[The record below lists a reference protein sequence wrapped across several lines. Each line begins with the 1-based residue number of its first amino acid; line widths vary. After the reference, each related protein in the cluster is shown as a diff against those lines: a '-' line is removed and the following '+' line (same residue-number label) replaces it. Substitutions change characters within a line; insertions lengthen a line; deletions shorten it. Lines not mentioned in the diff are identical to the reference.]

1 MDYKKSLNL
10 PRTRFPM
17 KANLN
22 QKEPEMLKRW
32 EKEGLY
38 AKLRERFQDRPKFI
52 LHDGPPYANGHIH
65 LGHTINK
72 VLKDIIVKSRQLMGY
87 DAPYVP
93 GWDCHGLP
101 IEHNVEKELGPKKR
115 EMPLLSIRRACRKYA
130 EKFVKIQKKEFQ
142 RLGVLGDWERP
153 YLTMSFPYEA
163 AIAREF
169 CDIFLKGHVVK
180 SKKPVFWC
188 PSCITALAEAEV
200 EYGPHTS
207 PSITVKF
214 PAGDTLKEWLSDR
227 FGWEGESF
235 VLIWTTTPWTLP
247 ANLAVAVHPDLDYVA
262 LKAGKEVWIAAEGR
276 LQWLLGQAGLEQTD
290 VEVLGRFPGAE
301 LEGKAA
307 LHPFISRQ
315 SPIVV
320 ADYVTLDTGTGCV
333 HTAPGHGVEDYETGL
348 RYGLECYSPVD
359 DHGRFTA
366 EVPEFQGKT
375 IFEAN
380 PAIVSMLDEKGLL
393 VNEEPLEH
401 SYPHCWRCKK
411 PVIFRA
417 TAQWFISME
426 KQGLRREALEAI
438 DSVKWIPSWG
448 KERIHGMV
456 ENRPDWCVSRQRSW
470 GVPITLF
477 TCSQCG
483 EPYMTEEIA
492 ARITAFFEKEGA
504 DAWFAREEKEFL
516 SGSDKCPNCGSAE
529 FRKETDILD
538 VWFDSGVSHAAVLE
552 KREALG
558 SPADLYLEGS
568 DQHRGWFQSSLLT
581 SVATRQRPPYRA
593 VLTHGFVV
601 DGQGKKMSKS
611 VGNVIAPEEVI
622 KKRGAEVLRLWVSA
636 EDYRDDIK
644 ISEEILQRLTEAY
657 RKIRNTI
664 RFLLG
669 NLDDFDPAKDAVDL
683 EELSPL
689 DRWALHRWGEV
700 LGKVIGAYRSYE
712 FHKVYH
718 QIHQFCTVDMSAL
731 YLDILKDRLYCE
743 LADGPDRRSA
753 QTVIHRITRELII
766 ALSPILS
773 FTAEEAWAHLP
784 GGPDESDTVFA
795 TLLPAVDEIPRLAP
809 DEEREWERLW
819 AIRGEI
825 TKALEQARVRKII
838 GLALDARVSL
848 EAQGELADF
857 IGKWL
862 GTLEEISIVS
872 QMAIEDGPED
882 GMTWQAEEVEGLK
895 IVISKAKGEK
905 CQRCWK
911 WSEDVGASP
920 EFPDACGR
928 CCSVLARMKG

>member
-1 MDYKKSLNL
+1 MDYKKTLNL
-10 PRTRFPM
+10 PRTKFPM

-38 AKLRERFQDRPKFI
+38 SRLRETFQGRPKFI

-72 VLKDIIVKSRQLMGY
+72 VLKDIIIKSRQLMGY

-115 EMPLLSIRRACRKYA
+115 EMSQLSIRQACRKYA
-130 EKFVKIQKKEFQ
+130 EKFVKIQSQEFQ
-142 RLGVLGDWERP
+142 RLGVLGDWKHP
-153 YLTMSFPYEA
+153 YLTMSFDYEA
-163 AIAREF
+163 AIAKEF
-169 CDIFLKGHVVK
+169 CDIFLKGHVIK

-188 PSCITALAEAEV
+188 PSCVTALAEAEV

-214 PAGDTLKEWLSDR
+214 AAKDGLQSWLLDR
-227 FGWEGESF
+227 FGCEDKAY

-247 ANLAVAVHPDLDYVA
+247 ANLAVAIHPDLEYVA
-262 LKAGKEVWIAAEGR
+262 IRHQREVWIVAEGR
-276 LQWLLGQAGLEQTD
+276 LQWVLGQAGLEQGD
-290 VEVLGRFPGAE
+290 IEVVGRFLGSE
-301 LEGKAA
+301 LEGLA
-307 LHPFISRQ
+307 LQHPFINRE
-315 SPIVV
+315 SPIVT
-320 ADYVTLDTGTGCV
+320 ADYVTLDSGTGCV

-348 RYGLECYSPVD
+348 RYGLDCYSPVD
-359 DHGRFTA
+359 DRGRFT
-366 EVPEFQGKT
+366 EDVPEFQGQN
-375 IFEAN
+375 IFDAN
-380 PAIVSMLDEKGLL
+380 PAIIELLKEKGML
-393 VNEEPLEH
+393 VNQEGLEH
-401 SYPHCWRCKK
+401 SYPHCWRCKR

-426 KQGLRREALEAI
+426 KKGLRKAALEAI
-438 DSVKWIPSWG
+438 GEVKWIPSWG
-448 KERIHGMV
+448 KERIYGMV
-456 ENRPDWCVSRQRSW
+456 ENRPDWCISRQRSW

-477 TCSQCG
+477 SCTKCG
-483 EPYMTEEIA
+483 EPYMTKEIA
-492 ARITAFFEKEGA
+492 ERIVSLFQKEGA
-504 DAWFAREEKEFL
+504 DAWFSRDNGDFL
-516 SGSDKCPNCGSAE
+516 GSNDACPKCGSTD
-529 FRKETDILD
+529 FRKEMDILD

-552 KREALG
+552 QRESLD

-581 SVATRQRPPYRA
+581 SVATRERAPYRS

-622 KKRGAEVLRLWVSA
+622 KRRGAEVLRLWVSA

-669 NLDDFDPAKDAVDL
+669 NLEDFDPAKDKVD
-683 EELSPL
+683 EKDLSSL
-689 DRWALHRWGEV
+689 DRWALHRWGQV
-700 LGKVIGAYRSYE
+700 LRKVIEAYNSYE

-718 QIHQFCTVDMSAL
+718 QIYQFCTVDMSAL

-743 LADGPDRRSA
+743 LATGPKRRSA
-753 QTVIHRITRELII
+753 QTVLHRITRELLI
-766 ALSPILS
+766 ALCPILS
-773 FTAEEAWAHLP
+773 FTAEEAWAYLP
-784 GGPDESDTVFA
+784 GAESEAPTIFA
-795 TLLPAVDEIPRLAP
+795 ASLPRPEDIPHLKA
-809 DEEREWERLW
+809 EEEEEWERLW
-819 AIRGEI
+819 VIRGEI
-825 TKALEQARVRKII
+825 IKALEQARTRKLI

-848 EAQGELADF
+848 QAEPELADF
-857 IGKWL
+857 LKERLRI
-862 GTLEEISIVS
+862 LEEISIVS
-872 QMAIEDGPED
+872 QIALEEGPAE
-882 GMTWQAEEVEGLK
+882 GMSWSAEEVKGLK
-895 IVISKAKGEK
+895 IVISKARGDK

-911 WSEDVGASP
+911 WSEDVGESSD
-920 EFPDACGR
+920 FPDACGR
-928 CCSVLARMKG
+928 CSHVLSMMDI

>member
-1 MDYKKSLNL
+1 MDYKKTLNL
-10 PRTRFPM
+10 PKTRFPM

-32 EKEGLY
+32 EKAGLY
-38 AKLRERFQDRPKFI
+38 QRLRSAAKGRPLFI

-65 LGHTINK
+65 LGHTVNK
-72 VLKDIIVKSRQLMGY
+72 VLKDIIVKSRQLMGF

-115 EMPLLSIRRACRKYA
+115 EMPLISIRRACRKYA

-142 RLGVLGDWERP
+142 RLGVLGDWNNP
-153 YLTMSFPYEA
+153 YLTMTREYEA

-169 CDIFLKGHVVK
+169 CRIALGGHVVK

-188 PSCITALAEAEV
+188 PSCVTALAEAEV

-214 PAGDTLKEWLSDR
+214 PADEDLSRWIRQRCGGD
-227 FGWEGESF
+227 GEVF
-235 VLIWTTTPWTLP
+235 ILIWTTTPWTLP

-262 LKAGKEVWIAAEGR
+262 VKVKGEIWIVAEGR
-276 LQWLLGQAGLEQTD
+276 LLWVLGQIGLEQGD
-290 VEVLGRFPGAE
+290 VEILDRFAGAE
-301 LEGKAA
+301 LEGKRAR
-307 LHPFISRQ
+307 HPFIDRP
-315 SPIVV
+315 SPIVL
-320 ADYVTLDTGTGCV
+320 ADYVTLDSGTGCV
-333 HTAPGHGVEDYETGL
+333 HTAPGHGEEDYETGR
-348 RYGLECYSPVD
+348 RYGLDCYSPVD
-359 DHGRFTA
+359 DHGCFTA
-366 EVPEFQGKT
+366 EVPEFQGKH
-375 IFEAN
+375 IEEAN
-380 PAIVSMLDEKGLL
+380 PAIVQLLADKGLL
-393 VNEEPLEH
+393 VAEEPMEH

-426 KQGLRREALEAI
+426 RKGLRKAALEAI
-438 DSVKWIPSWG
+438 EGVKWIPSWG
-448 KERIHGMV
+448 QERIRLMV
-456 ENRPDWCVSRQRSW
+456 ENRPDWCISRQRSW

-477 TCSQCG
+477 TCTQCG
-483 EPYMTEEIA
+483 EPYLTEEVA
-492 ARITAFFEKEGA
+492 QRIVSLFEEEGA
-504 DAWFAREEKEFL
+504 DAWFTHDISDFL
-516 SGSDKCPNCGSAE
+516 SEGDTCPHCGSTR

-552 KREALG
+552 PREELA

-581 SVATRQRPPYRA
+581 SVATRGRAPYHS

-601 DGQGKKMSKS
+601 DAEGKKMSKS

-622 KKRGAEVLRLWVSA
+622 KERGAEVLRLWVSA

-644 ISEEILQRLTEAY
+644 ISREILDRLTEAY

-669 NLDDFDPAKDAVDL
+669 NLNDFDPARDALPL
-683 EELSPL
+683 EELQPL
-689 DRWALHRWGEV
+689 DRWALHRWGQV
-700 LGKVIGAYRSYE
+700 LGRVMAAYETFE
-712 FHKVYH
+712 FHRVYH
-718 QIHQFCTVDMSAL
+718 QIHRFCTVDLSAL

-743 LADGPDRRSA
+743 TAHGRERRSA
-753 QTVIHRITRELII
+753 QTVIHRIARELLI
-766 ALSPILS
+766 ALAPILS
-773 FTAEEAWAHLP
+773 FTAEEAWSHLP
-784 GGPDESDTVFA
+784 GGLEEADTVFA
-795 TLLPAVDEIPRLAP
+795 SRLPRPEEIPRLSP
-809 DEEREWERLW
+809 EEEEEWDRLW

-825 TKALEQARVRKII
+825 TKALEQARTRKLI

-848 EAQGELADF
+848 EASGELGEF
-857 IGKWL
+857 L
-862 GTLEEISIVS
+862 EERLPLLEEISIVS
-872 QMAIEDGPED
+872 QMALEPGPQGAMAWE
-882 GMTWQAEEVEGLK
+882 AEEVEGLK
-895 IVISKAKGEK
+895 VWVSKARGEK

-911 WSEDVGASP
+911 WSEDVGASADH
-920 EFPDACGR
+920 PDVCGR
-928 CCSVLARMKG
+928 CCRVLAESRV